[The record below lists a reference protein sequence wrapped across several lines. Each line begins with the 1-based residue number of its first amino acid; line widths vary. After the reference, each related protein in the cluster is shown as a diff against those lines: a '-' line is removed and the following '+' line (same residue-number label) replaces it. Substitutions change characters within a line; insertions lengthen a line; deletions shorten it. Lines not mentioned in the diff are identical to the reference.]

1 MKLRVLKEFIDKD
14 TKEEYQIGQEIEV
27 TEVRAFE
34 IIYNPKLGT
43 SFVEPILEEPKKEK
57 KTKAKE

>member
-1 MKLRVLKEFIDKD
+1 MLLKVLKPFINKH
-14 TKEEYQIGQEIEV
+14 TKEEYEIGQEIEV

-34 IIYNPKLGT
+34 IIYNPKLGI
-43 SFVEPILEEPKKEK
+43 SFVEPILEEAKKAK